1 MHDRERAVI
10 TRAIVALA
18 LMCMMATPS
27 AEEQPPARDAAQ
39 IVREG
44 DVSQWLEHYQRERGA
59 EWAKQQRAQPAAPA
73 PAAKQSERT
82 ERRN

>member
-1 MHDRERAVI
+1 VIARAL
-10 TRAIVALA
+10 VALA
-18 LMCMMATPS
+18 LMCMTATPS

-59 EWAKQQRAQPAAPA
+59 EWAKQPVAQPAAPA
-73 PAAKQSERT
+73 PAPKQSERT
-82 ERRN
+82 EGRD